1 MQRVREIMAIG
12 KRHNCS
18 ELAEKAVQE
27 GKGLDE
33 FRQEVLENVYNAKPV
48 VIDPM
53 LGMSDKE
60 IGEYSIV
67 RAIRQVAEKG
77 VLDGIEKEASEA
89 TAVVCKRTPKGF
101 YIPQDI
107 VGKTRVK
114 RALTAGDV
122 TKGGYLIGTEVLVA
136 DMIELLRNKPLVA
149 QMGAKTLSGLVG
161 NVAIPRVTGGAAAY
175 WLSETGEATGSDQTF
190 GQLGLTPKRLV
201 GDTVYSKELV
211 MQTSLDVEAFVRD
224 DLMTVLAIAKDLAA
238 INGAGNA
245 ELVGIMNTTGIK
257 TVTFGAAA
265 TWAKVVQFETEL
277 ADANATAGTMAYLT
291 TPAVGGAWKTIP
303 KVTGQAIFLW
313 EKGAGLGVGEVN
325 GYPAYAT
332 KQVPGNKVIFANWA
346 DLILAEWA
354 GIDVVVDPYSLKKT
368 GQIEVTITLHCD
380 IGVRHAVSFCV
391 STDSGA
397 Q

>member
-1 MQRVREIMAIG
+1 MIDPGIGMSEREI
-12 KRHNCS
+12 
-18 ELAEKAVQE
+18 
-27 GKGLDE
+27 
-33 FRQEVLENVYNAKPV
+33 RQ
-48 VIDPM
+48 
-53 LGMSDKE
+53 
-60 IGEYSIV
+60 YSIV
-67 RAIRQVAEKG
+67 RAIRQITEKG
-77 VLDGIEKEASEA
+77 ILEGLEKEASDA
-89 TAVVCKRTPKGF
+89 TAAICKRVPKGF
-101 YIPQDI
+101 FIPQDV
-107 VGKTRVK
+107 VGTARLE
-114 RALTAGDV
+114 RALGATEA

-161 NVAIPRVTGGAAAY
+161 NVAIPRVTGGATAY

-201 GDTVYSKELV
+201 GDTVYSKELM
-211 MQTSLDVEAFVRD
+211 MQSSLDVEAFVRD

-245 ELVGIMNTTGIK
+245 EPVGIMNTTGIK
-257 TVTFGAAA
+257 TITFGGAA
-265 TWAKVVQFETEL
+265 TWEKVVQFETEL

-291 TPAVGGAWKTIP
+291 TPAVGGKWKSVP
-303 KVTGQAIFLW
+303 KVAGQAIFLW

-397 Q
+397 L